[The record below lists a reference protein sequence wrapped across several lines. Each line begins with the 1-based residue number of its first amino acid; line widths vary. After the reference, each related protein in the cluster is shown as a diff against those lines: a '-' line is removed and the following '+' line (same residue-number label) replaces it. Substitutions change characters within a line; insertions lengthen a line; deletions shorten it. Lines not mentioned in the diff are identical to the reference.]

1 MLIIK
6 VLFFLLISTRAMD
19 RFKSRVP
26 KSVLFTGWVVCLC
39 WWNTFTASGQ
49 SALPPEL
56 QQKARTEISN
66 RGLDETA
73 VRERLLSRG
82 IDIDRITPEQLP
94 TLQAQIE
101 SVLSELEA
109 EKAAQ
114 PTPVVSTDPQAGKSP
129 APAAVH
135 STPAQAPPPNAVTVR
150 DTPAPLPPARI
161 YGQHLF
167 RDQLLPLLRNDAD
180 ARPPDSYL
188 LSTGDE
194 LTVSIFGISQ
204 FDSKFTIGPDGFIQP
219 SQMPKIFLKGL
230 QWAQAKALLRSR
242 FANFYRFAPEQ
253 FAVSLHSARNIT
265 VNLFGELNR
274 AGSFNI
280 PATNTA
286 FNALVAAGGP
296 SDIGSVRNIQVV
308 HGNTKR
314 ALDLYTFLNNPAIQY
329 DFFLEDN
336 DLIYVPVAARV
347 VGIDGAINRPF
358 KYELTES
365 ENLTKLIEYAGGL
378 RADAYREVIQVVRYV
393 DDKQVLID
401 VELKKLL
408 AEGRD
413 FPLLNGDEVI
423 IRRIGVPVRNFAA
436 IGGAVDH
443 PGRYGLSD
451 APRLSQL
458 IQRGALKREARLD
471 LAFLLRRNADN
482 SQQLIQVRPEQV
494 LANRNSAQDLVLQ
507 GGDSLIVYL
516 QARYVTPATISI
528 RGAVRD
534 TLHQFPFDP
543 DSNLTLYRA
552 VLLAGGLLEDANG
565 LGYLIRVNPL
575 NRTQKEYLS
584 VNLSEALARPDGPA
598 NIALRPFDELEVL
611 SASSYADAAPIHVYG
626 AVRRP
631 GALRYGPSLT
641 LRDALLLS
649 GGLKM
654 EASLNRVEI
663 FRLEFQSS
671 RPTRTAVAT
680 LQIDS
685 NLNVAGSGNAAYR
698 LHPFD
703 EIVVRS
709 APQFELLRTV
719 EVQGEVN
726 YPGHYALLDNNESI
740 AHLIERAGGLTPE
753 SFAAGATIY
762 RSEGNKGLVV
772 TRLDQAMKHRQS
784 NQNIILKNGDMITIP
799 KSENL
804 VSIRIANT
812 LAGELYARKFAL
824 NGQINTAYIPHRRAG
839 WYVRHYAAGFNQNA
853 DSSKVTVEFPNGRIR
868 GTSDFGLFRIYP
880 KVEKGSVISVGA
892 KAPKAPNNKEK
903 KSLDWDKAFT
913 QILAAATATATIIL
927 AISAINK

>member
-1 MLIIK
+1 
-6 VLFFLLISTRAMD
+6 MD

-26 KSVLFTGWVVCLC
+26 KSVTRIGWVACLC
-39 WWNTFTASGQ
+39 GWSIFTTLGQ

-56 QQKARTEISN
+56 QQKARSEISS
-66 RGLDETA
+66 RGLDEAT

-82 IDIDRITPEQLP
+82 IDIDHITPEQLP

-101 SVLSELEA
+101 SVLQELEA
-109 EKAAQ
+109 EKSASQTPATSVDPPTGKAPAQQAA
-114 PTPVVSTDPQAGKSP
+114 STP
-129 APAAVH
+129 APAQIPPPPVAAVH
-135 STPAQAPPPNAVTVR
+135 
-150 DTPAPLPPARI
+150 DTPPALPPARI

-167 RDQLLPLLRNDAD
+167 RDQSLSLLRSTAD

-194 LTVSIFGISQ
+194 ITVSIFGISQ

-230 QWAQAKALLRSR
+230 RWAQAKALLSSR

-253 FAVSLHSARNIT
+253 FAVSLHSARSIT

-280 PATNTA
+280 AATNTA
-286 FNALVAAGGP
+286 FNALAAAGGP
-296 SDIGSVRNIQVV
+296 SDIGSVRNIQVM

-314 ALDLYTFLNNPAIQY
+314 RLDLYAFMNDPAIQY
-329 DFFLEDN
+329 DFFLENN

-358 KYELTES
+358 KYELTEP

-413 FPLLNGDEVI
+413 FTLQNGDEVI
-423 IRRIGVPVRNFAA
+423 IRRIGIPVQNFAA

-443 PGRYGLSD
+443 PGRYGLSET
-451 APRLSQL
+451 PRLSQL
-458 IQRGALKREARLD
+458 LQRGALKREARLD

-482 SQQLIQVRPEQV
+482 SQQLIQVRPEQI
-494 LANRNSAQDLVLQ
+494 LANRNSAQDLPLQ

-516 QARYVTPATISI
+516 QARYVTPATISV

-543 DSNLTLYRA
+543 DSNLTLQRA

-565 LGYLIRVNPL
+565 MGYLIRINPL

-598 NIALRPFDELEVL
+598 NMPLRPFDELEVL
-611 SASSYADAAPIHVYG
+611 SASNYADAAPVRVYG

-631 GALRYGPSLT
+631 GTLRYGPSLT

-663 FRLEFQSS
+663 FRLEFQNSK
-671 RPTRTAVAT
+671 PTRTAVAT

-685 NLNVAGSGNAAYR
+685 TLNIAGSGNADYR
-698 LHPFD
+698 LYPFD

-740 AHLIERAGGLTPE
+740 VSLIGRAGGLTPE
-753 SFAAGATIY
+753 SFAAGTTIY

-772 TRLDQAMKHRQS
+772 TRLDEAMKHPQS

-824 NGQINTAYIPHRRAG
+824 NGQINTAYVPHKRAG

-853 DSSKVTVEFPNGRIR
+853 DSSKVTVELPNGRIR
-868 GTSDFGLFRIYP
+868 GTRNFGLFRIYP
-880 KVEKGSVISVGA
+880 KVARGAVISVGA